1 MQKTL
6 IILGIVIIV
15 VGLCWPLVSK
25 LPLGR
30 LPGDILIKKPIVI
43 YIPITSMLLV
53 SIVLSAILFFFRK

>member
-6 IILGIVIIV
+6 IILGIAIVII
-15 VGLCWPLVSK
+15 GLCWPIVSK

-53 SIVLSAILFFFRK
+53 SILLSAILFFFRK

>member
-6 IILGIVIIV
+6 IILGIVIVV

>member
-6 IILGIVIIV
+6 IILGIAIVII
-15 VGLCWPLVSK
+15 GLSWPILSK

-53 SIVLSAILFFFRK
+53 SILLSAILFFFRK